1 MRGWTPPGS
10 PSRADLHSLTGGLR
24 RPKRRVPRHEVPTA
38 MCPPARFRKDLAI
51 SSDEG
56 VTAWTCCSSSA
67 HSRATTSPAIRQP
80 IPARQTNT
88 SSSHTPCG
96 RIGWDFASHGAPRW
110 PPVSRQAPALHVS
123 TAPTRPIAPTRR
135 NRRADSGLTTDSTRS
150 ICLSDG
156 SRTDTFLRLHRKLR
170 AAVRQP
176 TDAVQARTSRSL
188 RFGCATHQMPHA
200 I

>member
-10 PSRADLHSLTGGLR
+10 PSLADLHSLTGGLR

-51 SSDEG
+51 SATKVSQPG
-56 VTAWTCCSSSA
+56 HAARLRHTHARRHHQPSVSP
-67 HSRATTSPAIRQP
+67 SRHGRRIRAALTHHADGLGGTSPATVRP
-80 IPARQTNT
+80 GGP
-88 SSSHTPCG
+88 PCEPSG
-96 RIGWDFASHGAPRW
+96 TRTTRIYSA
-110 PPVSRQAPALHVS
+110 
-123 TAPTRPIAPTRR
+123 RPIAPTRR

>member
-1 MRGWTPPGS
+1 MLLVFGTLTRDGITSHPSALPGTADEYEQLSHTMRTDWV
-10 PSRADLHSLTGGLR
+10 GLR
-24 RPKRRVPRHEVPTA
+24 QPRCAQVA
-38 MCPPARFRKDLAI
+38 PPCEPSGTRTTRI
-51 SSDEG
+51 Y
-56 VTAWTCCSSSA
+56 SA
-67 HSRATTSPAIRQP
+67 
-80 IPARQTNT
+80 
-88 SSSHTPCG
+88 
-96 RIGWDFASHGAPRW
+96 
-110 PPVSRQAPALHVS
+110 
-123 TAPTRPIAPTRR
+123 RPIAPTRR

>member
-1 MRGWTPPGS
+1 MLLVFGTLTRDDITSHPSALPGTADEYEQLSHTMRTDWV
-10 PSRADLHSLTGGLR
+10 GLR
-24 RPKRRVPRHEVPTA
+24 QPRCAQVAPCEPSGT
-38 MCPPARFRKDLAI
+38 RTTRI
-51 SSDEG
+51 Y
-56 VTAWTCCSSSA
+56 SA
-67 HSRATTSPAIRQP
+67 
-80 IPARQTNT
+80 
-88 SSSHTPCG
+88 
-96 RIGWDFASHGAPRW
+96 
-110 PPVSRQAPALHVS
+110 
-123 TAPTRPIAPTRR
+123 RPIAPTRR

>member
-1 MRGWTPPGS
+1 MLLVFGTLTRDDITSHPSALPGTADEYEQLSHTMRTDWV
-10 PSRADLHSLTGGLR
+10 GLR
-24 RPKRRVPRHEVPTA
+24 QPRCAQVA
-38 MCPPARFRKDLAI
+38 
-51 SSDEG
+51 
-56 VTAWTCCSSSA
+56 
-67 HSRATTSPAIRQP
+67 
-80 IPARQTNT
+80 
-88 SSSHTPCG
+88 
-96 RIGWDFASHGAPRW
+96 

>member
-1 MRGWTPPGS
+1 MSPGS
-10 PSRADLHSLTGGLR
+10 L
-24 RPKRRVPRHEVPTA
+24 PKRLSH
-38 MCPPARFRKDLAI
+38 I
-51 SSDEG
+51 SDEG

-80 IPARQTNT
+80 FPARQTNT

-110 PPVSRQAPALHVS
+110 PPPCEPSGTRTTRIYSA
-123 TAPTRPIAPTRR
+123 RPIAPTRR